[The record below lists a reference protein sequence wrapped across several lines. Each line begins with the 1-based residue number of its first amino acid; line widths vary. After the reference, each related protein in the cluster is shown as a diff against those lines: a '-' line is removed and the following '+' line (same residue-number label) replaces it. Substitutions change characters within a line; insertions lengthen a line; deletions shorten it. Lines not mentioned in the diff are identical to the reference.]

1 MKGVQYIPLAILE
14 SFLPNTVFKTPNV
27 ALWSQRKKKLPI
39 ESTDPLTLGPHPEVI
54 APQKKQ
60 REEE

>member
-39 ESTDPLTLGPHPEVI
+39 ESTDPLTLGPH
-54 APQKKQ
+54 
-60 REEE
+60 